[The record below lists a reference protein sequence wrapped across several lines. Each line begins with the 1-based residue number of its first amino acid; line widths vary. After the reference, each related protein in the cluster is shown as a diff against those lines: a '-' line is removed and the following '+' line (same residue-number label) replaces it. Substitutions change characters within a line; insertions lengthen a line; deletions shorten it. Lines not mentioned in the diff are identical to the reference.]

1 MQPSRIYTSLFRPT
15 VRRVTKA
22 EINGVGNSN
31 QPNKSLVSLHRTSNQ
46 TLIPDQN
53 PIRKLSNN
61 IQQSQNNSLI
71 PNCKISRTSRILS
84 RANHRISP
92 DPASH
97 NGIPSLSATKF
108 SFTSEPGSDTRDDK
122 KSEKKKR
129 RRFPSCNLAHR
140 NTTTATTATTTTAT
154 TATTATTTTATT
166 TTTTTTTSTTTTT
179 TTTTT
184 TSTTTTT

>member
-22 EINGVGNSN
+22 EINGVGNLN

-129 RRFPSCNLAHR
+129 RRKLFYQRLCLCLCTIIVGILALAAIVAVAIFFSTSHR

-154 TATTATTTTATT
+154 TATTATTT
-166 TTTTTTTSTTTTT
+166 
-179 TTTTT
+179 
-184 TSTTTTT
+184 

>member
-71 PNCKISRTSRILS
+71 PNLQQRQQRPQRQLQQLQQRLRQKQQRLQHQLQQHQLLQHQLLQQQLLQQRQ
-84 RANHRISP
+84 RQ
-92 DPASH
+92 
-97 NGIPSLSATKF
+97 
-108 SFTSEPGSDTRDDK
+108 
-122 KSEKKKR
+122 R
-129 RRFPSCNLAHR
+129 RQPQPQQPPPQQQLLLLAPLLQQQR
-140 NTTTATTATTTTAT
+140 
-154 TATTATTTTATT
+154 
-166 TTTTTTTSTTTTT
+166 
-179 TTTTT
+179 
-184 TSTTTTT
+184 